1 MGANRQ
7 IIFEQWHHEV
17 NHERL
22 KNDLQ
27 HFRVVEG
34 MRKKSRENSITFQL
48 ESFPSK
54 LWA

>member
-48 ESFPSK
+48 ESFPSQ